1 MVLCIAAVGRP
12 LPSTLIW
19 KQKIIPDE
27 FEVLPAY
34 DIPIVINESGWETK
48 ATFETIML
56 NIYIPQL
63 IERREQLQKKKDILL
78 ILDGHGSRMSLAVL
92 LCCMRWRITIVVIPA
107 HTSSEVQTLD
117 LGVNGAFKSSFAK
130 EAAVRINGTPGAFT
144 PACNLSSFS
153 SSCMTIDGCS
163 NQSHNSTPTVQGE
176 SQTFT
181 DDSSSMFVGLH
192 RNMHITGSQLPAIN
206 SVDDDIPLPS
216 LPQDLVFHT
225 IGQQPSAPEQ
235 RRLLAE
241 VIPKSLE
248 KALSISVISA
258 AWTKSGIFPFN
269 PSIVLN
275 RLPEGERI
283 LQYSTAKPVISGR
296 ILTSREMF
304 LEILDW
310 EVQKQLRSLKQQK
323 SEKESAL
330 LIIGTILEDV
340 YTKIADAE
348 SRYMPGQLLSPP
360 PLKKS
365 EEEIQLIYTEIEQL
379 KRKRSME
386 TITDKPNYDEI
397 TTHTDQSSVTSPLH
411 PSQLVSLAE
420 LQRIREMSD
429 DMFKDYC
436 SSFGKKQITQTI
448 KTISAVHKKTAHV
461 EQRSSEELDALANNE
476 EMMNVEDTC
485 TDSEMYSMHDV
496 NSESSKVP
504 VRRTRSLRVQRRF
517 EDCLDSEEMDDL

>member
-1 MVLCIAAVGRP
+1 M
-12 LPSTLIW
+12 
-19 KQKIIPDE
+19 
-27 FEVLPAY
+27 
-34 DIPIVINESGWETK
+34 
-48 ATFETIML
+48 
-56 NIYIPQL
+56 
-63 IERREQLQKKKDILL
+63 
-78 ILDGHGSRMSLAVL
+78 
-92 LCCMRWRITIVVIPA
+92 
-107 HTSSEVQTLD
+107 
-117 LGVNGAFKSSFAK
+117 
-130 EAAVRINGTPGAFT
+130 
-144 PACNLSSFS
+144 
-153 SSCMTIDGCS
+153 
-163 NQSHNSTPTVQGE
+163 
-176 SQTFT
+176 
-181 DDSSSMFVGLH
+181 
-192 RNMHITGSQLPAIN
+192 
-206 SVDDDIPLPS
+206 
-216 LPQDLVFHT
+216 
-225 IGQQPSAPEQ
+225 
-235 RRLLAE
+235 
-241 VIPKSLE
+241 
-248 KALSISVISA
+248 
-258 AWTKSGIFPFN
+258 
-269 PSIVLN
+269 
-275 RLPEGERI
+275 
-283 LQYSTAKPVISGR
+283 
-296 ILTSREMF
+296 
-304 LEILDW
+304 
-310 EVQKQLRSLKQQK
+310 
-323 SEKESAL
+323 
-330 LIIGTILEDV
+330 